1 MSAILGKSA
10 VGIFKNAKCDSNTHR
25 KKLLGR
31 FYIRTRINDSV
42 YDKKNDFWSPGPFS
56 MAVTLI

>member
-25 KKLLGR
+25 NKYSAR
-31 FYIRTRINDSV
+31 V
-42 YDKKNDFWSPGPFS
+42 
-56 MAVTLI
+56 